1 MDWNCFNNHFT
12 LERSQTFIEQ
22 IVLTGEKFAKVS
34 VKDDW
39 RAEHVNQ
46 QASIILIPTS
56 TYHKLALKWAFF
68 TFDDKIRVNHKIR
81 SYDAITEQ
89 QFEVKIK
96 LNSRSSSVI
105 VRAPFYSEFDEYG
118 FPTNQWG
125 TYQEINWFEETEEL
139 SWTKIWR
146 SLWTAYGTLRPFLKN
161 QSLTLTDKIAVTNFQ
176 SIRTAP

>member
-1 MDWNCFNNHFT
+1 MDWNCLNDHFT

-89 QFEVKIK
+89 
-96 LNSRSSSVI
+96 
-105 VRAPFYSEFDEYG
+105 
-118 FPTNQWG
+118 
-125 TYQEINWFEETEEL
+125 
-139 SWTKIWR
+139 
-146 SLWTAYGTLRPFLKN
+146 
-161 QSLTLTDKIAVTNFQ
+161 
-176 SIRTAP
+176 